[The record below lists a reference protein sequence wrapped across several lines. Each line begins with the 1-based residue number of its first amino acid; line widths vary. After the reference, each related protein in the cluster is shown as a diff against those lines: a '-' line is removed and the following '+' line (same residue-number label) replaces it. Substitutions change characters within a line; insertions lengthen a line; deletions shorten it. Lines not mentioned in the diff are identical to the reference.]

1 MRCGPSGNFSR
12 SDELAAERLTARER
26 SSLGNLIS
34 PVDCGRVRLYRS
46 GGGVGG
52 LLRRIV
58 LGASRNRAIALGNH
72 VFLPD
77 RCRHDL
83 AVLAHE
89 LTHCGQYQ
97 AWGALTYFWRGARAQ
112 LRDLL
117 YRTAGIGSSPYRYRM
132 EAGKPFESYG
142 MEQQAQ
148 IVEDCFRQLRRPD
161 LSRDDALRARDS
173 CSPTEPARFHPDP
186 PPLP

>member
-1 MRCGPSGNFSR
+1 MT
-12 SDELAAERLTARER
+12 AEQLTSQER
-26 SSLGNLIS
+26 SSLGSLIS
-34 PVDCGRVRLYRS
+34 TVDCRRVRLYRG
-46 GGGVGG
+46 GGGVAG

-77 RCRHDL
+77 RCRGDL

-97 AWGALTYFWRGARAQ
+97 AWGPLTYFLRGARAQ
-112 LRDLL
+112 LRDLI
-117 YRTAGIGSSPYRYRM
+117 YRTWRIGSSPYRYTL
-132 EAGKPFESYG
+132 ETGKPFEAYG

-148 IVEDCFRQLRRPD
+148 IVEDHF
-161 LSRDDALRARDS
+161 RDS
-173 CSPTEPARFHPDP
+173 ARAQATPSA
-186 PPLP
+186 